1 MLGNRRC
8 LLLFTLVGVSAS
20 ACSDSDPL
28 YRVCTEIGCS
38 NGLHV
43 TFGATPVAGT
53 VVQAEIPG
61 GAPWRVEC
69 GVDQQCEHRV
79 FFPDLRPD
87 WVMIRITSPAGE
99 LLHEVR
105 PQYVES
111 RPNGPGCEPTCFN
124 ATVELSLP

>member
-8 LLLFTLVGVSAS
+8 LLLSTLVGVSAS

-28 YRVCTEIGCS
+28 YRVRTEIGCS
-38 NGLHV
+38 NGLNV
-43 TFGATPVAGT
+43 TSGATPVTGT

-79 FFPDLRPD
+79 FFPDR
-87 WVMIRITSPAGE
+87 RTG
-99 LLHEVR
+99 
-105 PQYVES
+105 
-111 RPNGPGCEPTCFN
+111 
-124 ATVELSLP
+124 